1 VNEFP
6 VIDAAKAI
14 IRAELDL
21 YAATQGHPRPVTSYD
36 LRSGYEAAWR
46 AMGWPD
52 TEASRVA
59 SRGEG
64 T

>member
-1 VNEFP
+1 MNEFP

-21 YAATQGHPRPVTSYD
+21 YAATQGHSRPVTSYD
-36 LRSGYEAAWR
+36 LWSGYEAA
-46 AMGWPD
+46 
-52 TEASRVA
+52 SRKKCGPFI
-59 SRGEG
+59 SWDMPHM